1 MAPSYPSGDDYQV
14 RFDALAASGQDVH
27 GEATFVETLLGPGP
41 GVSVLDAG
49 CGTGRVGIELA
60 RRGFG
65 VTGTDRDP
73 EMLATAR
80 RLAPGIDWIEADL
93 ASLDL
98 SRTFDAIVMAGNVL
112 LFVDPGTQPV
122 VLRRCAAHLAGG
134 ARIITG
140 FSLRGYT
147 AADLDRDAA
156 GAGLLVAARYST
168 WAGAPWTPAD
178 DYAVT
183 VLH

>member
-1 MAPSYPSGDDYQV
+1 MVTPSYPSGDEYQV

-27 GEATFVETLLGPGP
+27 GEATFVETLLGPGS

-60 RRGFG
+60 RRGFE

-98 SRTFDAIVMAGNVL
+98 GQTF
-112 LFVDPGTQPV
+112 
-122 VLRRCAAHLAGG
+122 
-134 ARIITG
+134 
-140 FSLRGYT
+140 
-147 AADLDRDAA
+147 
-156 GAGLLVAARYST
+156 
-168 WAGAPWTPAD
+168 
-178 DYAVT
+178 
-183 VLH
+183 